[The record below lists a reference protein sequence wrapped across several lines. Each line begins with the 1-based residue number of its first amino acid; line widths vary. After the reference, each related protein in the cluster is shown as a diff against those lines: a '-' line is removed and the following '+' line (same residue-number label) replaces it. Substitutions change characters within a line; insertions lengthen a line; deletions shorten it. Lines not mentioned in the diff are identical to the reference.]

1 MSIDIAAENARTVG
15 RDTWSNLKVS
25 GHGDVTVAG
34 FARSISK
41 NVGETMQFSVDGNWR
56 ERSTQDVP
64 HGLITPTDRIVTDV
78 L

>member
-41 NVGETMQFSVDGNWR
+41 NVGETMQFR
-56 ERSTQDVP
+56 Q
-64 HGLITPTDRIVTDV
+64 
-78 L
+78 